1 MTGDEIIKIL
11 EENTA
16 EHLAVYMNCHTPNG
30 IVLVSPT
37 EILDLINHK
46 NAEIKMLK
54 KLLGEEEK
62 KNQIFAKRFFKEGAK
77 DFVERL
83 KKKVQKPEFP
93 WEDFFICESDIDE
106 VLKEMEGE
114 NKW

>member
-1 MTGDEIIKIL
+1 MQMDDEIIKAL

-37 EILDLINHK
+37 EILDLINRK
-46 NAEIKMLK
+46 NAEIEKLK
-54 KLLGEEEK
+54 KEK
-62 KNQIFAKRFFKEGAK
+62 EILSRYELEIAK
-77 DFVERL
+77 DFAERL

-106 VLKEMEGE
+106 VLKEMESE
-114 NKW
+114 NK